1 MSSTDIRVERQ
12 AGSLGAYVYGVDLSL
27 HVDSATFGQLFQA
40 LLDHHVI
47 CVRDQRINP
56 AQHLAFTRLFGE
68 IYVQPAVAGMEGYPE
83 IVEVRGTARLTE
95 SWHSDST
102 HSRRPP
108 RLSLLVARSIPEY
121 GNDTMFANQHAALE
135 MLSPAMQ
142 QMLGALRAVHRT
154 ATVHDPRYT
163 HTGKV
168 EESVHPVVRTHPDT
182 ARKALYVNSQ
192 YTRRFDGMTEEESRP
207 LLTYLYE
214 QSTQPNLTW
223 RHRWRPGD
231 VLVWDNAS
239 VQHQV
244 VGDRPQGIGRLL
256 NRTTTLGEE
265 PF

>member
-1 MSSTDIRVERQ
+1 MNTTDIRVERQ
-12 AGSLGAYVYGVDLSL
+12 AGSLGAYVFGADLSRP
-27 HVDSATFGQLFQA
+27 VDPATFDRIFQA

-47 CVRDQRINP
+47 CVRDQQIDP
-56 AQHLAFTRLFGE
+56 AQQLAFTRMFGE
-68 IYVQPAVAGMEGYPE
+68 IYVQPAVAGMTGYPE
-83 IVEVRGTARLTE
+83 IVEVKGTARLTE

-108 RLSLLVARSIPEY
+108 RLSMLVARSIPEF

-135 MLSPAMQ
+135 TLSPAMQ
-142 QMLGALRAVHRT
+142 QMLGTLRAVHRT

-168 EESVHPVVRTHPDT
+168 EESVHPVVRTHPNT
-182 ARKALYVNSQ
+182 ARKALYVNGQ
-192 YTRRFDGMTEEESRP
+192 YTRRFDGMTEEESQP
-207 LLTYLYE
+207 LLKFLYE
-214 QSTQPNLTW
+214 HCVQPNMTW
-223 RHRWRPGD
+223 RHRWRLGD

-239 VQHQV
+239 VQHLV
-244 VGDRPQGIGRLL
+244 VGDRPQECGRLL